1 MKKIFILFI
10 FSQIAFAQKTI
21 VKTFLHFS
29 GKIDKYPIE
38 MTIEFHQGEDS
49 ISGSYYYLKNGKDTS
64 ISLKGISK
72 NKEINFIETTYKPTK
87 KGNIP
92 QKTGSF
98 TLSFNTNQEL
108 NGKWQND
115 KNDKQLNVTLVCL
128 ENLSAF
134 NPQDYSY
141 KLNQYQGKAENTTG
155 ELADNYLISKLE
167 IYNSKKEKFQTL
179 SGFNKVIYQK
189 DGEVELEDL
198 NFDGLL
204 DIKIPIYFPERTKY
218 DGSFLYFVY
227 DKTKKQFIRNTKLEE
242 LEYLFFDQKN
252 KEFVKYEADGRGNE
266 SDFYYKWSNGNFY
279 LIRKAQSFEDSDKTL
294 YTEYQIKNNKSVK
307 IKEYQK

>member
-21 VKTFLHFS
+21 VKTYLHFS

-38 MTIEFHQGEDS
+38 MTVEFIQGKDS
-49 ISGSYYYLKNGKDTS
+49 VSGSYYYVKNGKDMPIFT
-64 ISLKGISK
+64 KGIFK
-72 NKEINFIETTYKPTK
+72 NNEIKLIETSYTPTK
-87 KGNIP
+87 NGNVFL
-92 QKTGSF
+92 KTGSF
-98 TLSFNTNQEL
+98 TLQLSNENALT
-108 NGKWQND
+108 GIWQNE
-115 KNDKQLNVTLVCL
+115 KKDKQFNVSLTCI
-128 ENLSAF
+128 ENLSLF
-134 NPQDYSY
+134 NPKNFSY
-141 KLNQYQGKAENTTG
+141 KLNPYKGKAENMNG
-155 ELADNYLISKLE
+155 ELADNYLISKLD
-167 IYNSKKEKFQTL
+167 IYNSKKEKIQTL
-179 SGFNKVIYQK
+179 SGFNKVIDEK
-189 DGEVELEDL
+189 DGEVQLEDI

-204 DIKIPIYFPERTKY
+204 DVKIPIYFPDRTKY

-266 SDFYYKWSNGNFY
+266 SDYYYKWSNNNFY
-279 LIRKAQSFEDSDKTL
+279 LIRKSQSFEDSEKTT

-307 IKEYQK
+307 LKEYQK